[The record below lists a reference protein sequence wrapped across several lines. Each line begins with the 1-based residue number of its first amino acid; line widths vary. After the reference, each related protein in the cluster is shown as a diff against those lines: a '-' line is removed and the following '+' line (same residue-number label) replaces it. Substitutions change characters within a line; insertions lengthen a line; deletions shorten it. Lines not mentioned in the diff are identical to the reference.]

1 MEAALKTEVAILVVL
16 EMCMSLLG
24 IVCNLLIVATVRQDE
39 TLRATTL
46 NFLLF
51 NLCFSN
57 LLIAFFVKPIS
68 AIYTGYAM
76 STDQWQVRNI
86 IDVVLNY
93 KYLILI
99 ECKFIGG
106 ASTSPKT
113 TLQSSL
119 ASTHP
124 NPSRLLLSEW
134 VSQSRT
140 STPWNKWLNG
150 LWSNDCLGLGKI
162 ENTLIKRVFKLSKTV
177 GHWRGSDIYKGQTK

>member
-1 MEAALKTEVAILVVL
+1 MEAELEMEEVILVVL

-76 STDQWQVRNI
+76 STNEWQVILLEFEYQRLYVYHLKVRSIKNI
-86 IDVVLNY
+86 
-93 KYLILI
+93 
-99 ECKFIGG
+99 
-106 ASTSPKT
+106 
-113 TLQSSL
+113 
-119 ASTHP
+119 
-124 NPSRLLLSEW
+124 
-134 VSQSRT
+134 
-140 STPWNKWLNG
+140 
-150 LWSNDCLGLGKI
+150 
-162 ENTLIKRVFKLSKTV
+162 
-177 GHWRGSDIYKGQTK
+177 

>member
-1 MEAALKTEVAILVVL
+1 MWSDINHNLKMDTDVKVEVVILVVL

-76 STDQWQVRNI
+76 STDEWQVN
-86 IDVVLNY
+86 
-93 KYLILI
+93 LI
-99 ECKFIGG
+99 
-106 ASTSPKT
+106 
-113 TLQSSL
+113 
-119 ASTHP
+119 
-124 NPSRLLLSEW
+124 
-134 VSQSRT
+134 
-140 STPWNKWLNG
+140 
-150 LWSNDCLGLGKI
+150 
-162 ENTLIKRVFKLSKTV
+162 
-177 GHWRGSDIYKGQTK
+177 Y

>member
-1 MEAALKTEVAILVVL
+1 MEAELEMEVVILVVL

-76 STDQWQVRNI
+76 STNEWQVILLEFEYQRLYVYHLRSIKNI
-86 IDVVLNY
+86 
-93 KYLILI
+93 
-99 ECKFIGG
+99 
-106 ASTSPKT
+106 
-113 TLQSSL
+113 
-119 ASTHP
+119 
-124 NPSRLLLSEW
+124 
-134 VSQSRT
+134 
-140 STPWNKWLNG
+140 
-150 LWSNDCLGLGKI
+150 
-162 ENTLIKRVFKLSKTV
+162 
-177 GHWRGSDIYKGQTK
+177 

>member
-1 MEAALKTEVAILVVL
+1 MNNILRRQYKNIQTGIDFCFRYVILGTLRTLEKSLQNCDLKMEAALKTEVAILVVL

-86 IDVVLNY
+86 IDVVLTYISNM
-93 KYLILI
+93 
-99 ECKFIGG
+99 
-106 ASTSPKT
+106 TSCT
-113 TLQSSL
+113 F
-119 ASTHP
+119 
-124 NPSRLLLSEW
+124 SR
-134 VSQSRT
+134 
-140 STPWNKWLNG
+140 
-150 LWSNDCLGLGKI
+150 I
-162 ENTLIKRVFKLSKTV
+162 
-177 GHWRGSDIYKGQTK
+177 

>member
-1 MEAALKTEVAILVVL
+1 MEAELEMEVVILVVL

-76 STDQWQVRNI
+76 STDEWQGN
-86 IDVVLNY
+86 LFLY
-93 KYLILI
+93 FQFCFTYL
-99 ECKFIGG
+99 
-106 ASTSPKT
+106 P
-113 TLQSSL
+113 
-119 ASTHP
+119 
-124 NPSRLLLSEW
+124 LL
-134 VSQSRT
+134 
-140 STPWNKWLNG
+140 
-150 LWSNDCLGLGKI
+150 
-162 ENTLIKRVFKLSKTV
+162 
-177 GHWRGSDIYKGQTK
+177 

>member
-86 IDVVLNY
+86 IDIVLN
-93 KYLILI
+93 
-99 ECKFIGG
+99 
-106 ASTSPKT
+106 
-113 TLQSSL
+113 
-119 ASTHP
+119 
-124 NPSRLLLSEW
+124 
-134 VSQSRT
+134 
-140 STPWNKWLNG
+140 
-150 LWSNDCLGLGKI
+150 
-162 ENTLIKRVFKLSKTV
+162 
-177 GHWRGSDIYKGQTK
+177 DIYLMNRDFNQRFPESRIAVFYFLGWSCFLYSLHIYLSNYMVCLPFHLDCNVLVQIIGSM

>member
-86 IDVVLNY
+86 IDFVLNY
-93 KYLILI
+93 RYHM
-99 ECKFIGG
+99 
-106 ASTSPKT
+106 TSCT
-113 TLQSSL
+113 F
-119 ASTHP
+119 
-124 NPSRLLLSEW
+124 SR
-134 VSQSRT
+134 
-140 STPWNKWLNG
+140 
-150 LWSNDCLGLGKI
+150 I
-162 ENTLIKRVFKLSKTV
+162 
-177 GHWRGSDIYKGQTK
+177 

>member
-51 NLCFSN
+51 NLCFTN

-99 ECKFIGG
+99 KDF
-106 ASTSPKT
+106 
-113 TLQSSL
+113 
-119 ASTHP
+119 P
-124 NPSRLLLSEW
+124 N
-134 VSQSRT
+134 
-140 STPWNKWLNG
+140 
-150 LWSNDCLGLGKI
+150 LG
-162 ENTLIKRVFKLSKTV
+162 
-177 GHWRGSDIYKGQTK
+177 

>member
-1 MEAALKTEVAILVVL
+1 MEAELEMEVVILVVL

-76 STDQWQVRNI
+76 STDEWQVI
-86 IDVVLNY
+86 LFLNFQFCFTY
-93 KYLILI
+93 
-99 ECKFIGG
+99 
-106 ASTSPKT
+106 S
-113 TLQSSL
+113 
-119 ASTHP
+119 
-124 NPSRLLLSEW
+124 
-134 VSQSRT
+134 
-140 STPWNKWLNG
+140 
-150 LWSNDCLGLGKI
+150 
-162 ENTLIKRVFKLSKTV
+162 
-177 GHWRGSDIYKGQTK
+177 

>member
-1 MEAALKTEVAILVVL
+1 MEAELEMEVVILVVL

-76 STDQWQVRNI
+76 STNEWQVILLEFEYQRLYVYHLKVRSIKNI
-86 IDVVLNY
+86 
-93 KYLILI
+93 
-99 ECKFIGG
+99 
-106 ASTSPKT
+106 
-113 TLQSSL
+113 
-119 ASTHP
+119 
-124 NPSRLLLSEW
+124 
-134 VSQSRT
+134 
-140 STPWNKWLNG
+140 
-150 LWSNDCLGLGKI
+150 
-162 ENTLIKRVFKLSKTV
+162 
-177 GHWRGSDIYKGQTK
+177 

>member
-1 MEAALKTEVAILVVL
+1 MDTDVKVEVVILVVL

-76 STDQWQVRNI
+76 STDEWQVNLIVLTLFCKI
-86 IDVVLNY
+86 I
-93 KYLILI
+93 
-99 ECKFIGG
+99 F
-106 ASTSPKT
+106 
-113 TLQSSL
+113 LQSLFLIHINGYCLFLNRLVLHFVHSI
-119 ASTHP
+119 H
-124 NPSRLLLSEW
+124 SRIELHGVSFLL
-134 VSQSRT
+134 
-140 STPWNKWLNG
+140 P
-150 LWSNDCLGLGKI
+150 
-162 ENTLIKRVFKLSKTV
+162 
-177 GHWRGSDIYKGQTK
+177 

>member
-1 MEAALKTEVAILVVL
+1 MNNILRRQYKNIQTGIDFCFRYVILGTLRTLEKSLQNCDLKMEAALKTEVAILVVL

-86 IDVVLNY
+86 IHVVLTY
-93 KYLILI
+93 IKYD
-99 ECKFIGG
+99 FMYFF
-106 ASTSPKT
+106 
-113 TLQSSL
+113 
-119 ASTHP
+119 P
-124 NPSRLLLSEW
+124 N
-134 VSQSRT
+134 
-140 STPWNKWLNG
+140 
-150 LWSNDCLGLGKI
+150 LG
-162 ENTLIKRVFKLSKTV
+162 
-177 GHWRGSDIYKGQTK
+177 

>member
-86 IDVVLNY
+86 IDFVLNY
-93 KYLILI
+93 RYLYVLNSRILNNRFFNFLGWSCLLYSLHI
-99 ECKFIGG
+99 YLSNYMVRLPFHLDCNVLVQIIG
-106 ASTSPKT
+106 SM
-113 TLQSSL
+113 
-119 ASTHP
+119 
-124 NPSRLLLSEW
+124 
-134 VSQSRT
+134 
-140 STPWNKWLNG
+140 
-150 LWSNDCLGLGKI
+150 
-162 ENTLIKRVFKLSKTV
+162 
-177 GHWRGSDIYKGQTK
+177 

>member
-1 MEAALKTEVAILVVL
+1 METDVKVEVVILVVL

-76 STDQWQVRNI
+76 STDEWQVNI
-86 IDVVLNY
+86 IVLTLFCKLNITGLFLIHINGY
-93 KYLILI
+93 CLILNRLALHFVHSIHSRI
-99 ECKFIGG
+99 ELHGVSF
-106 ASTSPKT
+106 
-113 TLQSSL
+113 
-119 ASTHP
+119 
-124 NPSRLLLSEW
+124 LL
-134 VSQSRT
+134 
-140 STPWNKWLNG
+140 P
-150 LWSNDCLGLGKI
+150 
-162 ENTLIKRVFKLSKTV
+162 
-177 GHWRGSDIYKGQTK
+177 

>member
-93 KYLILI
+93 KYLISIKDFPNLGYPFFYFLGWSCFLYSLHI
-99 ECKFIGG
+99 YLSNYMVCLPFHLDCNVLVQIIG
-106 ASTSPKT
+106 SM
-113 TLQSSL
+113 
-119 ASTHP
+119 
-124 NPSRLLLSEW
+124 
-134 VSQSRT
+134 
-140 STPWNKWLNG
+140 
-150 LWSNDCLGLGKI
+150 
-162 ENTLIKRVFKLSKTV
+162 
-177 GHWRGSDIYKGQTK
+177 